1 MVLLYWSVLGS
12 LLIGLRGFLSGS
24 FGVYPKSL
32 TAFVYLFINY
42 EIYPY
47 LIALYTRHDKRLFS
61 PNLPKHLFRYRFS
74 ARIGCSKNYDVLH
87 DHSPLS
93 LPGFLDF

>member
-1 MVLLYWSVLGS
+1 VVPLYQFVLSG
-12 LLIGLRGFLSGS
+12 LLIGLKGEMTGS
-24 FGVYPKSL
+24 AEVYPKSL